1 MSDLGGFFEG
11 ESAHAQ
17 GGKKGKKKK
26 GRKGNDEVEFEN
38 PAATFDVDGAKARQ
52 AQRTRAAKAAESDY
66 IATRGKKQE
75 KKVKNLKDGQSV
87 GHLNHIM
94 QEQRKAG
101 FSSME
106 QERQRDEAKSSG
118 RCAISIAHFKTK
130 L

>member
-1 MSDLGGFFEG
+1 MSDLGGFFE
-11 ESAHAQ
+11 EENARAQ
-17 GGKKGKKKK
+17 GGKKGKKK

-38 PAATFDVDGAKARQ
+38 PAATFDVDGAKARK
-52 AQRTRAAKAAESDY
+52 AQRTRAAKAAQSDY
-66 IATRGKKQE
+66 IAARGKKQE
-75 KKVKNLKDGQSV
+75 KKVENLKDAQSI

-94 QEQRKAG
+94 EEQRKAG

-106 QERQRDEAKSSG
+106 QERQRNEAKSSG